1 MGNWLIFQC
10 LESSL
15 IPFLS
20 LPDRVSR
27 TVVLSKYS
35 SFEEYRNGEN
45 QSEIRMALRKE
56 GLLESRRH

>member
-15 IPFLS
+15 IPFLL
-20 LPDRVSR
+20 LPDKASR

-35 SFEEYRNGEN
+35 SFEGKGRGDFRY
-45 QSEIRMALRKE
+45 SEVK
-56 GLLESRRH
+56 GRRDRREH